1 MNTPNQPVQIDSQAF
16 LLTLQSMVDALKNP
30 PRTLSADDRLW
41 DAETVADYLSVSRR
55 HVIERYAC
63 LPDFPA
69 AMLLPTSSES
79 KAQRRW
85 KPTDIRRWAER
96 RQESKKT
103 LN

>member
-1 MNTPNQPVQIDSQAF
+1 MNQSNQTALIDTHAL
-16 LLTLQSMVDALKNP
+16 LLTLQGLAEALKNP
-30 PRTLSADDRLW
+30 PRTLKPDDRLW
-41 DAETVADYLSVSRR
+41 DADTVADYLSVTRR

-96 RQESKKT
+96 RQESKRS

>member
-1 MNTPNQPVQIDSQAF
+1 MSTPDQQKPIDSHAL
-16 LLTLQSMVDALKNP
+16 LLTLQSLAETLKNP

-41 DAETVADYLSVSRR
+41 DADTVAEYLVVTRR

-69 AMLLPTSSES
+69 ALLLPTSSES

-85 KPTDIRRWAER
+85 KPTEIRRWAER